1 MKAMRSM
8 LVVPLA
14 GLAACSMMPKYVRP
28 DAPVPP
34 ALPQGAAYP
43 ALGAGDKQVDALGW
57 KDFFTDPRLQQVIGL
72 AIAQNRDLRV
82 TLANVEQA
90 RAQYRVQRAGQ
101 FPTITGGAGATVSH
115 SAVNNGGLVGG
126 GGNGGIGGGGN
137 GAGNFE
143 QYSITGNLAAFE
155 IDLFGR
161 RAALSRAA
169 FESYLATD
177 EGRKATQIA
186 LVGEVATA
194 WLTHAATADALA
206 VAQDTLKSRQ
216 ATLSISLKRE
226 REGIGTGL
234 EVAQAQT
241 QVDSARADV
250 ADFTTS
256 LAQAKNA
263 LDLLAGAPVPVELLP
278 TTLGAGDQLRLQL
291 PVGLDSAVLLRRPD
305 VLQAE
310 HQLLSA
316 NANVG
321 AARAAMFPTI
331 SLTGLLGLASTG
343 LSNLFD
349 GGSFRWSATGAATQT
364 LFDGGARANTLKGA
378 KAARDAAV
386 ANYEGAIQAAFRD
399 VADALARR
407 GTIDAKLAA
416 QQSLVD
422 NAVKAS
428 RISQSRFTAGI
439 ASYLEPLDAQRTAYA
454 ARQALVAARLQRA
467 TNMVTLYRVLGGGL
481 TP

>member
-1 MKAMRSM
+1 MTLTRAIVI
-8 LVVPLA
+8 LPLA
-14 GLAACSMMPKYVRP
+14 GLAGCSMVPKYVRP

-34 ALPQGAAYP
+34 AMPQGAAYP
-43 ALGAGDKQVDALGW
+43 VLGAGDTKIDALGW

-72 AIAQNRDLRV
+72 ALAQNRDLRV

-101 FPTITGGAGATVSH
+101 FPTITAGAGATAAH

-126 GGNGGIGGGGN
+126 NNGGGVGGGGGN
-137 GAGNFE
+137 GTFE
-143 QYSITGNLAAFE
+143 QYSLTGNLASFE

-331 SLTGLLGLASTG
+331 SLTGLLGLASTS

-349 GGSFRWSATGAATQT
+349 GDSFRWSATGAATQT

-386 ANYEGAIQAAFRD
+386 ANYEGAIQSAFRD